1 MPHDVIT
8 PNLLIEAY
16 SSGLF
21 PMAEGRDDKELFWV
35 DPEERGV
42 IPLDDFHIPRS
53 LAKHLRQDH
62 FQVTIDTAFND
73 VVKSCSKPARG
84 RETTWISERIET
96 LYTDLFNR
104 GFAHSVEV
112 WVEEKLVGGLYGVS
126 LNGAFFGESMFSTE
140 TNASKT
146 ALVYL
151 IAQLKAGGYFL
162 LDTQFITD
170 HLRQFGAR
178 EISREEYRMR
188 LDYALRRDRTAF
200 GQFSLPAS
208 GAEVL
213 QFITQTS

>member
-21 PMAEGRDDKELFWV
+21 PMAEGREDKELFWV

-42 IPLDDFHIPRS
+42 IPLDDFHIPKS
-53 LAKHLRQDH
+53 LAKHIRQNH
-62 FQVTIDTAFND
+62 FKITLDTVFQD
-73 VVKSCSKPARG
+73 VVKSCSRPARG

-96 LYTDLFNR
+96 LYTGLFKR

-112 WVEEKLVGGLYGVS
+112 WEEDELVGGLYGVS
-126 LNGAFFGESMFSTE
+126 LSGAFFGESMFSTK

-151 IAQLKAGGYFL
+151 VAQLKAGGYFL

-170 HLRQFGAR
+170 HLKQFGAR
-178 EISREEYRMR
+178 EISREEYKMR
-188 LDYALRRDRTAF
+188 LDYALRQKRTEF
-200 GQFSLPAS
+200 GQFSIAAS
-208 GAEVL
+208 GADVL